1 MLKKIFFDLLVG
13 AFMSS
18 LPLAGLLAYCYR

>member
-1 MLKKIFFDLLVG
+1 MLKKTFFDLLGG
-13 AFMSS
+13 AFMAV